1 MFNRT
6 GPNRQFSRLD
16 PNNGAVYR
24 VVGIGDTRAMTTES
38 AALTAILVE
47 PPSLATEVVAGAI
60 ETQFGLVGEFS
71 PLVSERDQNFLLRT
85 GAGEQYVAKVTSGA
99 EEAAATD
106 FQIGGLLHL
115 EKVADLLVPRVYRTL
130 AGEASGHIT
139 DGTATHRLR
148 VVTWVNGEPLESQPL
163 DTVTSGEFGRALA
176 RLGAGLAA
184 YSHPGENS
192 PLLWDLQRTA
202 ELRDLIQSIT
212 DLSVRYRVASVFDDF
227 EKRVL
232 PVVGTLR
239 SQVIHADANP
249 GNILL
254 TDEGIGFIDFGDMM
268 KAPLVFD
275 VAIAASYLRVFEGE
289 PLQFIVP
296 FVEAYHSITP
306 LNALEADLLFDLVR
320 ARLGMTVTLLYWRL
334 GARSEDDPYRQKALD
349 AESGAERYLAL
360 LDSLGRTAFR
370 QKLDFI
376 Q

>member
-38 AALTAILVE
+38 AALTAISVE
-47 PPSLATEVVAGAI
+47 PPSLATEVVAGAV
-60 ETQFGLVGEFS
+60 ETQFGLVGAFS
-71 PLVSERDQNFLLRT
+71 PLVSERDQTVLLRT
-85 GAGEQYVAKVTSGA
+85 GTGEQYVAKVTSGA
-99 EEAAATD
+99 EDAAATD

-115 EKVADLLVPRVYRTL
+115 EKAADLLVPRVYRTL

-139 DGTATHRLR
+139 DGNSTHRLR

-176 RLGAGLAA
+176 RLDAGLAA

>member
-148 VVTWVNGEPLESQPL
+148 VVTWVNGESLESQPL

-176 RLGAGLAA
+176 RLDAGLAA

>member
-6 GPNRQFSRLD
+6 GSNRQFSRLD

-24 VVGIGDTRAMTTES
+24 AAGIGDTRAMTTES
-38 AALTAILVE
+38 AALAAILVE
-47 PPSLATEVVAGAI
+47 APSLATEVVAGAI

-85 GAGEQYVAKVTSGA
+85 GTGERYVAKVTSGA
-99 EEAAATD
+99 EDAAVTD

-115 EKVADLLVPRVYRTL
+115 EKAANVLVPRVYRTL
-130 AGEASGHIT
+130 AGAASGHIA
-139 DGTATHRLR
+139 DGKGAYRLR
-148 VVTWVNGEPLESQPL
+148 VVTWVNGEPLESRPL
-163 DTVTSGEFGRALA
+163 DTATSGRFGRALA
-176 RLGAGLAA
+176 RLDAGLAA
-184 YSHPGENS
+184 YSHPGENP
-192 PLLWDLQRTA
+192 PLLWDLQRTV
-202 ELRDLIQSIT
+202 ELRDLIENIT
-212 DLSVRYRVASVFDDF
+212 DFSVRDSVASVFDDF
-227 EKRVL
+227 EKQVL
-232 PVVGTLR
+232 PVLGTLR
-239 SQVIHADANP
+239 AQVIHADANP

-254 TDEGIGFIDFGDMM
+254 ADEGIGFIDFGDMM

-275 VAIAASYLRVFEGE
+275 VAIAASYLRVFEAD

-306 LNALEADLLFDLVR
+306 LNKLEADLLFDLVR
-320 ARLGMTVTLLYWRL
+320 ARLAMTVTLLYWRL
-334 GARSEDDPYRQKALD
+334 GARSEDDLYRQKALD

>member
-1 MFNRT
+1 
-6 GPNRQFSRLD
+6 
-16 PNNGAVYR
+16 
-24 VVGIGDTRAMTTES
+24 MTTES
-38 AALTAILVE
+38 AALTAILAE
-47 PPSLATEVVAGAI
+47 PPSLATEVIAGAI

-85 GAGEQYVAKVTSGA
+85 GTGEQYVAKVTSGA

-115 EKVADLLVPRVYRTL
+115 EKAADLLVPRVYRTL
-130 AGEASGHIT
+130 AGEVSGHIT
-139 DGTATHRLR
+139 DGNATHRLR

-163 DTVTSGEFGRALA
+163 DTATSGEFGRALA

-268 KAPLVFD
+268 RAPLVFD

-296 FVEAYHSITP
+296 FVEAYHSIMP

-349 AESGAERYLAL
+349 GESGAERYLAL

>member
-1 MFNRT
+1 
-6 GPNRQFSRLD
+6 
-16 PNNGAVYR
+16 
-24 VVGIGDTRAMTTES
+24 MTTES
-38 AALTAILVE
+38 AALTAILAE
-47 PPSLATEVVAGAI
+47 PPSLATEVIAGAI

-85 GAGEQYVAKVTSGA
+85 GTGEQYVAKVTSGA

-115 EKVADLLVPRVYRTL
+115 EKAADLLVPRVYRTL
-130 AGEASGHIT
+130 AGEVSGHIT
-139 DGTATHRLR
+139 DGNATHRLR

-163 DTVTSGEFGRALA
+163 DTATSGEFGRALA

-268 KAPLVFD
+268 RAPLVFD